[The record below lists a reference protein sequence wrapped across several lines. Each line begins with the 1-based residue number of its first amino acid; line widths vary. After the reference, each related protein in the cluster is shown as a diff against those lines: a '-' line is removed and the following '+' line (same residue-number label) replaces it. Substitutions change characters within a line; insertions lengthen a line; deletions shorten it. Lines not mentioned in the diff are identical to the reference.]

1 MEHCVVV
8 KLMPASMACLSTQGE
23 GILSH
28 CPMCNHRNRKPKASS
43 LLGSNTSTPPP
54 ETQLYLI
61 VFPIDPLSRAF
72 RFGPTLH
79 KLQCFRF
86 LRQSEVSLS
95 SSYEDHVW
103 RWCIVTGS
111 VIIWNSISMLS
122 ELAFSTR
129 DFMPASCSTR
139 CSLLINAVIRRVG
152 DLRASMQV
160 FLSGKTIEVCVPF
173 LDQ

>member
-79 KLQCFRF
+79 KLQCF
-86 LRQSEVSLS
+86 
-95 SSYEDHVW
+95 
-103 RWCIVTGS
+103 
-111 VIIWNSISMLS
+111 SMLS